1 MAAVLILGNDLL
13 RRCFG
18 SAFYAPELSFLDIA
32 RANRIMCE
40 FANQGIA
47 MPRFEYKVIPAPVK
61 AMRAKGVKGTDNRFA
76 HALMTLMNELGAEG
90 WEYQRTD
97 TLPCEERSGLT
108 GKTTTFRN
116 MLVFRRNLEA
126 ELDVAAPVIVPA
138 ETPSE
143 DTPVADTVPEP
154 IAAQRTPEDMA
165 AAAVASL
172 TADAPEGNAPAIAK
186 PREGSAPDLGPAKRS
201 GEDVAAE

>member
-1 MAAVLILGNDLL
+1 
-13 RRCFG
+13 
-18 SAFYAPELSFLDIA
+18 
-32 RANRIMCE
+32 
-40 FANQGIA
+40 

-61 AMRAKGVKGTDNRFA
+61 AARTKGVKGTDNRFA
-76 HALMTLMNELGAEG
+76 HVLMELMNEQGAEG

-116 MLVFRRNLEA
+116 MLVFRRSLADPAPET
-126 ELDVAAPVIVPA
+126 AAVPA
-138 ETPSE
+138 TEAPAV
-143 DTPVADTVPEP
+143 DPKPEP
-154 IAAQRTPEDMA
+154 VVAQRTPEDMA

-172 TADAPEGNAPAIAK
+172 TADAPEGKAPAVAR
-186 PREGSAPDLGPAKRS
+186 PAEGSAPDLGPAKRP